1 MKEINVKI
9 DRAILVSD
17 SQTCLSLCSKPSA
30 TLDLSTSLIVSR
42 VQDLWAPTMDNLFFA
57 PGDTFSQNVDI
68 LTRYQQNIATKITKE
83 FYSPSWMKEEVPDR
97 VTVNVANMRKQSK
110 ESLPHLC
117 AQQLIWAVM
126 KNSNLGP
133 NRLSSTLRSC
143 FHKISTRIRI
153 FSPGLENNHI
163 LKKNFGNFPR

>member
-1 MKEINVKI
+1 MNVKI
-9 DRAILVSD
+9 DRTILVSD

-42 VQDLWAPTMDNLFFA
+42 VQDLWAPHMDNLFFA

-83 FYSPSWMKEEVPDR
+83 FYSPSWMKEEIPDR
-97 VTVNVANMRKQSK
+97 VPVNVANMRKQSK

-117 AQQLIWAVM
+117 AQQQIWALM
-126 KNSNLGP
+126 KNSNLGA
-133 NRLSSTLRSC
+133 NRLTKQPAYNQAVKGSLHSTGS
-143 FHKISTRIRI
+143 
-153 FSPGLENNHI
+153 
-163 LKKNFGNFPR
+163 